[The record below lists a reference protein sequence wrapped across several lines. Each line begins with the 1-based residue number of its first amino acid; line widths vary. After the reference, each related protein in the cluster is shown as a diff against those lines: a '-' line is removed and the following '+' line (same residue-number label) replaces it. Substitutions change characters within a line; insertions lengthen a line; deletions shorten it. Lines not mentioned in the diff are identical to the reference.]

1 MEVFQIIKYH
11 SPISLFGLLQVSNR
25 GAIPMLLLPRVNLD
39 ASKQNFVFNSSK
51 LWNKY
56 KNLKIVFSKC
66 TPLDNGILIPGS
78 TSNSDLAASTSF
90 VKSRLKSVLLASQKS
105 GDDTEW

>member
-1 MEVFQIIKYH
+1 MELFKILKHH
-11 SPISLFGLLQVSNR
+11 SPISLFDLLKVSNR
-25 GAIPMLLLPRVNLD
+25 GAIAMLLLPRVNLD
-39 ASKQNFVFNSSK
+39 TSKHSFVFNSSK

-56 KNLKIVFSKC
+56 KNLVFNKC

-78 TSNSDLAASTSF
+78 TSNSDLAASTSI
-90 VKSRLKSVLLASQKS
+90 VKCKFKSVLLASQKS